1 MLLSTL
7 ATAGAVSATCNPLDS
22 TCDPVPALGG
32 SLNTDFT
39 TGASSRYDPTLAV
52 NKISYGDNGVDF
64 EISASGD
71 NPSIDSDFYIMFGHI
86 EFVAQAA
93 PGVGIVSSM
102 VLISDDNDE
111 IDIEWLGGDGTQVQS
126 NYFSKGDT
134 STYDRGAF
142 HEIASPQTNF
152 YTYAIDWTSER
163 TIWYVNGAPVRTLTN
178 PGTGYYPQSPM
189 KVRFGSWAG
198 GDSSNAPGTIEWAGG
213 ATDYSAGPFH
223 FYVKSLNV
231 QDYSTGTAYKF
242 TDQSG
247 SWTAVEAV
255 DGAVNGNLDGSAPA
269 QSQSIS
275 SESASPSTSTSSV
288 SSSETPASSTEPAT
302 STEVVTSTVPSTS
315 EAASSTEPAT
325 STLFVSSTESSS
337 SEAASSS
344 GPATSTLFV
353 SSTESSSSEPASTT
367 EPATSTLI
375 VSSTESSS
383 SEAASST
390 EPATSTEV
398 VTSTVPSTSEAASST
413 EPATSTLF
421 VSSTE
426 SSSSEAASSSEPA
439 TSTEIVSS
447 TESSSVEPSSTV
459 EVSSSATPSSSVVS
473 PTSTV
478 GIPSSTVSVPVITTS
493 TVEPSVN
500 TPSTVAVIPSS
511 SVSNGIS
518 SVIVEKTS
526 TSTVVAHPTTSK
538 AASSQA
544 ATATLSTVYNSS
556 ISQVTQTGSIPQ
568 VNGASH
574 YTGASFMAFAG
585 FVLASLL
592 VI

>member
-163 TIWYVNGAPVRTLTN
+163 TIWYVNGAAVRTLTN

-213 ATDYSAGPFH
+213 ATDYSVGPFH

-302 STEVVTSTVPSTS
+302 P
-315 EAASSTEPAT
+315 
-325 STLFVSSTESSS
+325 
-337 SEAASSS
+337 
-344 GPATSTLFV
+344 
-353 SSTESSSSEPASTT
+353 
-367 EPATSTLI
+367 
-375 VSSTESSS
+375 
-383 SEAASST
+383 
-390 EPATSTEV
+390 
-398 VTSTVPSTSEAASST
+398 
-413 EPATSTLF
+413 
-421 VSSTE
+421 
-426 SSSSEAASSSEPA
+426 
-439 TSTEIVSS
+439 
-447 TESSSVEPSSTV
+447 
-459 EVSSSATPSSSVVS
+459 
-473 PTSTV
+473 
-478 GIPSSTVSVPVITTS
+478 
-493 TVEPSVN
+493 
-500 TPSTVAVIPSS
+500 
-511 SVSNGIS
+511 
-518 SVIVEKTS
+518 
-526 TSTVVAHPTTSK
+526 
-538 AASSQA
+538 
-544 ATATLSTVYNSS
+544 
-556 ISQVTQTGSIPQ
+556 
-568 VNGASH
+568 
-574 YTGASFMAFAG
+574 
-585 FVLASLL
+585 
-592 VI
+592 

>member
-302 STEVVTSTVPSTS
+302 ST
-315 EAASSTEPAT
+315 
-325 STLFVSSTESSS
+325 LFVSSTESSS

-344 GPATSTLFV
+344 EPATSTLFV

-390 EPATSTEV
+390 EPATSTEI
-398 VTSTVPSTSEAASST
+398 VTSIASSTSEAASST

-447 TESSSVEPSSTV
+447 TESSSAEPSSTV

-500 TPSTVAVIPSS
+500 TPSTVVVIPSS

-538 AASSQA
+538 AVSSQA

>member
-302 STEVVTSTVPSTS
+302 ST
-315 EAASSTEPAT
+315 
-325 STLFVSSTESSS
+325 
-337 SEAASSS
+337 
-344 GPATSTLFV
+344 
-353 SSTESSSSEPASTT
+353 
-367 EPATSTLI
+367 
-375 VSSTESSS
+375 
-383 SEAASST
+383 
-390 EPATSTEV
+390 
-398 VTSTVPSTSEAASST
+398 
-413 EPATSTLF
+413 LF

-447 TESSSVEPSSTV
+447 TESSSAEPSSTV

-500 TPSTVAVIPSS
+500 TPSTVVVIPSS

-538 AASSQA
+538 AVSSQA

>member
-163 TIWYVNGAPVRTLTN
+163 TIWYVNGAAVRTLTN

-325 STLFVSSTESSS
+325 STLLVSSTESSS

-344 GPATSTLFV
+344 EPATSTLFV

-383 SEAASST
+383 
-390 EPATSTEV
+390 
-398 VTSTVPSTSEAASST
+398 SEAASST

>member
-344 GPATSTLFV
+344 
-353 SSTESSSSEPASTT
+353 
-367 EPATSTLI
+367 
-375 VSSTESSS
+375 
-383 SEAASST
+383 
-390 EPATSTEV
+390 
-398 VTSTVPSTSEAASST
+398 
-413 EPATSTLF
+413 
-421 VSSTE
+421 
-426 SSSSEAASSSEPA
+426 EPA

-447 TESSSVEPSSTV
+447 TESSSAEPSSTV

-500 TPSTVAVIPSS
+500 TPSTVVVIPSS

-556 ISQVTQTGSIPQ
+556 ISQVTQTGSISQ